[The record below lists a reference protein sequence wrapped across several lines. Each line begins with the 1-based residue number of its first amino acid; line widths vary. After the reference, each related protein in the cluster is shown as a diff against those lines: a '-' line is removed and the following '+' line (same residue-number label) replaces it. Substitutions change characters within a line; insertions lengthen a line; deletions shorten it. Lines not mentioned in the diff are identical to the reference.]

1 MIGRKFASKV
11 QRGKPFGFTHY
22 MKNLKLL
29 ALALILTTVF
39 VFTAQAQSSSLVGLD
54 GSHIDI
60 QAQRGK
66 VLVLAVGASWLPLS
80 GKQAEYTNSLAK
92 KYAGRDVMVYFISTD
107 STNTKSK
114 NFASNDD
121 IKKFATTSKLTV
133 TILRDSDGAYSL
145 KKFNLDQIPS
155 FVVLDKNGTMVGQA
169 FGGIDPNYD
178 ITVPISRA
186 VDKIL

>member
-1 MIGRKFASKV
+1 
-11 QRGKPFGFTHY
+11 
-22 MKNLKLL
+22 
-29 ALALILTTVF
+29 
-39 VFTAQAQSSSLVGLD
+39 
-54 GSHIDI
+54 
-60 QAQRGK
+60 
-66 VLVLAVGASWLPLS
+66 
-80 GKQAEYTNSLAK
+80 
-92 KYAGRDVMVYFISTD
+92 VMVYFISTD
-107 STNTKSK
+107 STNAKSK

-121 IKKFATTSKLTV
+121 IKKFATSSKLTV
-133 TILRDSDGAYSL
+133 TILRDSDGTYSL